1 MKKFYFYD
9 NERILLRENIKPVCL
24 QTIKRDGKTKPP
36 KAPTKQSSGRPKRV
50 RIRSRGLSQGDSTI
64 VCSRCKTRGHNVRS
78 CIKRQRLTGKKGSVE
93 GETKSDENVVDE
105 LDLVNE
111 LDLS

>member
-1 MKKFYFYD
+1 M
-9 NERILLRENIKPVCL
+9 LRENIKPVCL
-24 QTIKRDGKTKPP
+24 QTIKCDGKTKPP
-36 KAPTKQSSGRPKRV
+36 KAPMKQNSGRPKRL
-50 RIRSRGLSQGDSTI
+50 RIRRRGLSQGDSTI
-64 VCSRCKTRGHNVRS
+64 VCSRCKTRGHNIRS
-78 CIKRQRLTGKKGSVE
+78 CIKRQRILGKKGSE